1 MRPPP
6 MAPYT
11 PPSTGV
17 GGVAS
22 AVVANMFDHTGYFR
36 DFLSQSFSPKRRRT
50 DGGGWEG
57 PDERHLRYDLTKD
70 YPPPLVAAA
79 DY

>member
-1 MRPPP
+1 MVL
-6 MAPYT
+6 YT
-11 PPSTGV
+11 LPSTGV
-17 GGVAS
+17 GGVTS
-22 AVVANMFDHTGYFR
+22 AVVANMFDHTSYFR
-36 DFLSQSFSPKRRRT
+36 DFRGRSFSPKRRRT

-70 YPPPLVAAA
+70 YPPPPLVSAAA